1 MDDFEEKLNSILS
14 SPEAMGQIMAL
25 ADSLTGQTDP
35 KPTDAAPPS
44 VQPPVPSGGGGSGLP
59 DLSGLA
65 SAFSGGSNP
74 LAMLQNLDPS
84 MLQTIGAL
92 FQEYNRSDDEKAAL
106 LHAMGE
112 SGKAH
117 TDHPLVSGDPSCHA
131 AVSGERL
138 CIINSFPLTGS
149 APSLLR
155 QARHPGKI
163 IRPKGALPYPLCFLP
178 FWARAGAAAGT
189 PRERPVWPVCWT
201 NSA

>member
-92 FQEYNRSDDEKAAL
+92 FQEYNRSDDVKSAL
-106 LHAMGE
+106 LHALQPFLRPE
-112 SGKAH
+112 RWAKVEKAIQI
-117 TDHPLVSGDPSCHA
+117 TRLSRVIRA
-131 AVSGERL
+131 AMQLFRE
-138 CIINSFPLTGS
+138 
-149 APSLLR
+149 
-155 QARHPGKI
+155 
-163 IRPKGALPYPLCFLP
+163 KGY
-178 FWARAGAAAGT
+178 
-189 PRERPVWPVCWT
+189 V
-201 NSA
+201 

>member
-35 KPTDAAPPS
+35 K
-44 VQPPVPSGGGGSGLP
+44 PPVPSGGGGSGLP

-106 LHAMGE
+106 LHALQPFLRPE
-112 SGKAH
+112 RWAKVEKAIQI
-117 TDHPLVSGDPSCHA
+117 TRLSRVIRA
-131 AVSGERL
+131 AMQLFRE
-138 CIINSFPLTGS
+138 
-149 APSLLR
+149 
-155 QARHPGKI
+155 
-163 IRPKGALPYPLCFLP
+163 KGY
-178 FWARAGAAAGT
+178 
-189 PRERPVWPVCWT
+189 V
-201 NSA
+201 

>member
-25 ADSLTGQTDP
+25 ADSLTGQADP

-74 LAMLQNLDPS
+74 LAMLQ
-84 MLQTIGAL
+84 TIGAL

-106 LHAMGE
+106 LHALQPFLRPE
-112 SGKAH
+112 RWAKVEKAIQI
-117 TDHPLVSGDPSCHA
+117 TRLSRVIRA
-131 AVSGERL
+131 AMQLFRE
-138 CIINSFPLTGS
+138 
-149 APSLLR
+149 
-155 QARHPGKI
+155 
-163 IRPKGALPYPLCFLP
+163 KGY
-178 FWARAGAAAGT
+178 
-189 PRERPVWPVCWT
+189 V
-201 NSA
+201 

>member
-25 ADSLTGQTDP
+25 ADSLTGQ
-35 KPTDAAPPS
+35 PS

-106 LHAMGE
+106 LHALQPFLRPE
-112 SGKAH
+112 RWAKVEKAIQI
-117 TDHPLVSGDPSCHA
+117 TRLSRVIRA
-131 AVSGERL
+131 AMQLFRE
-138 CIINSFPLTGS
+138 
-149 APSLLR
+149 
-155 QARHPGKI
+155 
-163 IRPKGALPYPLCFLP
+163 KGY
-178 FWARAGAAAGT
+178 
-189 PRERPVWPVCWT
+189 V
-201 NSA
+201 

>member
-74 LAMLQNLDPS
+74 LAMLQ
-84 MLQTIGAL
+84 TIGAL

-106 LHAMGE
+106 LHALQPFLRPE
-112 SGKAH
+112 RWVKVEKAIQI
-117 TDHPLVSGDPSCHA
+117 TRLSRVIRA
-131 AVSGERL
+131 AMQLFRE
-138 CIINSFPLTGS
+138 
-149 APSLLR
+149 
-155 QARHPGKI
+155 
-163 IRPKGALPYPLCFLP
+163 KGY
-178 FWARAGAAAGT
+178 
-189 PRERPVWPVCWT
+189 V
-201 NSA
+201 

>member
-25 ADSLTGQTDP
+25 ADSLAGQADP

-44 VQPPVPSGGGGSGLP
+44 VQPPVPAGGGGSGLP

-74 LAMLQNLDPS
+74 LSMLQNLDPS

-106 LHAMGE
+106 LHALQPFLRPE
-112 SGKAH
+112 RWAKVEKAIQI
-117 TDHPLVSGDPSCHA
+117 TRLSRVIRA
-131 AVSGERL
+131 AMQLFWE
-138 CIINSFPLTGS
+138 
-149 APSLLR
+149 
-155 QARHPGKI
+155 
-163 IRPKGALPYPLCFLP
+163 KGY
-178 FWARAGAAAGT
+178 
-189 PRERPVWPVCWT
+189 V
-201 NSA
+201 

>member
-74 LAMLQNLDPS
+74 LAMLQ
-84 MLQTIGAL
+84 TIGAL

-106 LHAMGE
+106 LHALQPFLRPE
-112 SGKAH
+112 RWAKVEKAIQI
-117 TDHPLVSGDPSCHA
+117 TRLSRVIRA
-131 AVSGERL
+131 AMQLFRE
-138 CIINSFPLTGS
+138 
-149 APSLLR
+149 
-155 QARHPGKI
+155 
-163 IRPKGALPYPLCFLP
+163 KGY
-178 FWARAGAAAGT
+178 
-189 PRERPVWPVCWT
+189 V
-201 NSA
+201 

>member
-35 KPTDAAPPS
+35 KPTDATPPS
-44 VQPPVPSGGGGSGLP
+44 VQPPVPSGGGGARLP

-106 LHAMGE
+106 LHALQPFLRPE
-112 SGKAH
+112 RWAKVEKAIQI
-117 TDHPLVSGDPSCHA
+117 TRLSRVIRA
-131 AVSGERL
+131 AMQLFRE
-138 CIINSFPLTGS
+138 
-149 APSLLR
+149 
-155 QARHPGKI
+155 
-163 IRPKGALPYPLCFLP
+163 KGY
-178 FWARAGAAAGT
+178 
-189 PRERPVWPVCWT
+189 V
-201 NSA
+201 

>member
-59 DLSGLA
+59 NLSGLA
-65 SAFSGGSNP
+65 SALSGGSNP

-106 LHAMGE
+106 LHALQPFLRPE
-112 SGKAH
+112 RWAKVEKAIQI
-117 TDHPLVSGDPSCHA
+117 TRLSRVIRA
-131 AVSGERL
+131 AMQLFRE
-138 CIINSFPLTGS
+138 
-149 APSLLR
+149 
-155 QARHPGKI
+155 
-163 IRPKGALPYPLCFLP
+163 KGY
-178 FWARAGAAAGT
+178 
-189 PRERPVWPVCWT
+189 V
-201 NSA
+201 